1 MGEESSSPPT
11 ISVKHVEI
19 DGRSI
24 AVINRNETAG
34 SEADNEGPEDMND
47 PLEHGSE
54 GEGSEMQSEAESQTL
69 GDENYL
75 SSLGARQNAQPKTG
89 SHCEPSAAAEDK
101 TKGNATQG
109 TMKKPWAS
117 LFASNRLPSN
127 GSKLEFFNLEDGPIK
142 LGEEDIQGSNYPWER
157 CLVGYFGGRFPGKQ
171 ALNQIVASW
180 KVLPSIKFHGSG
192 WIIFQFCSQEDQTK
206 VLENGPYIIYGSP
219 LLLKPMPKF
228 FRFGKEAI
236 SCFPVWVQLRSVP
249 MILWNPMV
257 FGKICSKIG
266 RPLHMDKLT
275 AQRERI
281 TYARCLVEVDMA
293 KDLVHSVSLQ
303 LPDGE
308 DYEQNIYYE
317 NLPRFCPL
325 CRVVGHT
332 MESCKKKPATPKP
345 TESKD
350 SEGLEANTNTSA
362 GSGEGKKTQQE
373 WQIKQ
378 AKAPTGKAGDMELSK
393 SLEASNPPPT
403 IPEVPEP
410 EKSLSVHLEP
420 NSEHLVNEKEKT
432 DIQLASQEPLRNQ
445 VESSSK
451 HPVNERGEMDIEKA
465 SQESSGK
472 QVQMGREIYIQQAI
486 QVASGELKS
495 KLQQMASKSHIGNTP
510 SSGLKK
516 GTSPHCKKTDS
527 SGQSPK
533 QSSLFKLQPF
543 PSKRRGRK
551 DKKGQRKP
559 SQEWEPYI
567 TGRILRGHGGRLPQP
582 PHCLMIIS
590 FWNIR
595 GLNMPLK
602 QNGILTHLRK
612 NRVAIMG
619 ILETKLSHQ
628 ALDRIAKNKF
638 KCWKMADNF
647 SHHPNGRIMIIWKE
661 DLVHLEIEEVS
672 DQIIHC
678 LVTCKS
684 SATTFYISFVYAF
697 NSIAGRRPLWD
708 SLRRYNSQTPWML
721 LGDFNNVLSP
731 EERIN
736 GSPVSMHEIR
746 DFKACCYD
754 LGLSDL
760 RSSGAFHTWTNNSVW
775 CKLDRAMVNNA
786 WFQKGLTAQA
796 IFDFPGKFSDHSPC
810 IVTLFGE
817 NDRGASPFK
826 FFNMWV
832 NHESF
837 QDLVRNSWEM
847 QDEGTAMFRICKKLK
862 ALKGPLKTLN
872 KVHFSHISAR
882 AEAAEEELLQ
892 AQQKLHD
899 NAANQQLQSEIPELR
914 SKSLKLAN
922 AEMSFCSQLAKA
934 KFLKNSDKGT
944 KFFHNL
950 IKSQCAKSHISS
962 ISLED
967 GTRSS
972 SHLQVSE
979 AFVKYYTEL
988 LGSKGVCTRL
998 NKDIVSKGR
1007 CLDHDQAASLIQAV
1021 TEEDIKNALFSIGE
1035 DKAPGPDGFS
1045 SCFFKKAWG
1054 TVGRDFSE
1062 AILEFFSSGKI
1073 LKQINHS
1080 ALALIPKSKNA
1091 DRVEDFRPIACCNVI
1106 YKVISKIM
1114 VSRLAPALLSI
1125 IDPAQAAFIQNRR
1138 MVDNI
1143 YLLQELLRQYGRKR
1157 SSPRCILNIDIRK
1170 AFDTV
1175 DWDFIHDMLQAL
1187 NFPPVFISWTMTCIS
1202 STSFSL
1208 AYNGSLHGLKIS
1220 LSKSSFF
1227 SAGISDMDLEI
1238 IKDITGFPQGSFPF
1252 KYLGIPV
1259 AASRLSIAQY
1269 SPLIDRISDSISA
1282 WAGATLSYAGR
1293 TELIRSVLQ
1302 GVECYW
1308 LSILPIP
1315 AGVKAKIVQLCRNF
1329 LWSGKCTTS
1338 KKTPGGMEGC
1348 QPSKVR
1354 GRIRHLELQKPGTKP
1369 CSPELY
1375 GISKR
1380 RKTLFGSNG
1389 STKSI

>member
-1 MGEESSSPPT
+1 MKMGSPKSVISMSLLFFSTLLILSSALDIKNSVQRTNDQDANRSYSLGLNRFADLTDEEYRSTYLGFKSGPKAKGPLLASKTRVLCSSCWAFSAVAAVEGINKIVTGNLISLSEQELVDCGRTQRTRGCNRGYMNDAFQFIINNGGINTEDNYPYTAQDGQCDWYRKNQRYVT
-11 ISVKHVEI
+11 IDDYEQLPANNEWALQNAVAYQPITVGLESEGGQFKLYTSGIYTGYCGTAIDHGVTIVGYGTERGMDYWIVKNSWGTNWGENGYIRIQRNIGEPHFLFPYDE
-19 DGRSI
+19 GRGGRPLP
-24 AVINRNETAG
+24 AADAADNEFAADFLRKRKNETAG

-75 SSLGARQNAQPKTG
+75 SSL
-89 SHCEPSAAAEDK
+89 
-101 TKGNATQG
+101 G

-206 VLENGPYIIYGSP
+206 IWEGGNQLLPSLGSAEKCSHDTLEPNGFWENLLQNRQTPSYGQADC
-219 LLLKPMPKF
+219 PK
-228 FRFGKEAI
+228 G
-236 SCFPVWVQLRSVP
+236 
-249 MILWNPMV
+249 
-257 FGKICSKIG
+257 
-266 RPLHMDKLT
+266 
-275 AQRERI
+275 ERI

-345 TESKD
+345 TEK
-350 SEGLEANTNTSA
+350 
-362 GSGEGKKTQQE
+362 GKKTQQE

-516 GTSPHCKKTDS
+516 GTSHIVRKQTAAGKVPNKVAS
-527 SGQSPK
+527 S
-533 QSSLFKLQPF
+533 SSNHSLVKGEEG
-543 PSKRRGRK
+543 KI
-551 DKKGQRKP
+551 KKGKG
-559 SQEWEPYI
+559 SQVKSGNPTSLAEF
-567 TGRILRGHGGRLPQP
+567 LRGHGGRLPQP

-708 SLRRYNSQTPWML
+708 SLRRFKILRGFSYLDKQFGLVQAGP
-721 LGDFNNVLSP
+721 
-731 EERIN
+731 RN
-736 GSPVSMHEIR
+736 GKQCLVP
-746 DFKACCYD
+746 
-754 LGLSDL
+754 
-760 RSSGAFHTWTNNSVW
+760 
-775 CKLDRAMVNNA
+775 
-786 WFQKGLTAQA
+786 KGSYCQA

-1054 TVGRDFSE
+1054 TVG
-1062 AILEFFSSGKI
+1062 
-1073 LKQINHS
+1073 
-1080 ALALIPKSKNA
+1080 
-1091 DRVEDFRPIACCNVI
+1091 
-1106 YKVISKIM
+1106 
-1114 VSRLAPALLSI
+1114 
-1125 IDPAQAAFIQNRR
+1125 
-1138 MVDNI
+1138 
-1143 YLLQELLRQYGRKR
+1143 
-1157 SSPRCILNIDIRK
+1157 
-1170 AFDTV
+1170 
-1175 DWDFIHDMLQAL
+1175 
-1187 NFPPVFISWTMTCIS
+1187 
-1202 STSFSL
+1202 
-1208 AYNGSLHGLKIS
+1208 LKIS

-1354 GRIRHLELQKPGTKP
+1354 GRIRHLELQSLEQSLALQNSMGYPSEERHYLGP
-1369 CSPELY
+1369 MGPPNLY
-1375 GISKR
+1375 E
-1380 RKTLFGSNG
+1380 TQ
-1389 STKSI
+1389 